1 MKEQGIIVNN
11 APSVSLTS
19 YSTNNQ
25 LIDKYNILRP
35 ETEILDL
42 LTLSSNGMFEDK
54 KYVINENK
62 EVIVDAYTKGIH
74 IRIIQ
79 NKLERDDANVT
90 NMEVSLVIKNTGEIY
105 YIVDSY
111 MEDNIEQ
118 RPNDIYYSLD
128 GKLTPRSK
136 ILIDTIGEKIRI
148 NELKTKLSEL
158 SKLDFININKTKAA
172 LAKAEK
178 EGNFSLLMGYTN
190 LKGVEEQK
198 FGIIDVED

>member
-1 MKEQGIIVNN
+1 MKEQAIIVNN

-19 YSTNNQ
+19 YSTNDQ
-25 LIDKYNILRP
+25 LIEKYNILKP

-62 EVIVDAYTKGIH
+62 EVIIDAYTKGIH
-74 IRIIQ
+74 IKIIQ
-79 NKLERDDANVT
+79 NKLERADANVI
-90 NMEVSLVIKNTGEIY
+90 NMEVSIIIKNSGEIY
-105 YIVDSY
+105 YLVDSY
-111 MEDNIEQ
+111 IENNIEQ

-136 ILIDTIGEKIRI
+136 VLIDTIGDKIKI
-148 NELKTKLSEL
+148 NELKTKLNEL
-158 SKLDFININKTKAA
+158 SKFDFINIAKTKAA
-172 LAKAEK
+172 LSKAEK

-190 LKGVEEQK
+190 LNSVVEQK
-198 FGIIDVED
+198 FGIIDKVD

>member
-178 EGNFSLLMGYTN
+178 EGNYTLLMGYTN
-190 LKGVEEQK
+190 LKGEEEQK